1 MNNIITALI
10 IGVIAGAIDI
20 SPMIKQKMPKF
31 TIASVFAQWVFIGLI
46 IPFISW
52 NLDPWLKGLV
62 VAELGMLPM
71 MILVLEKY
79 KSKLPTIILFTAVL
93 GIAIGIASD
102 KFIGKSITF
111 LF

>member
-1 MNNIITALI
+1 MNSILTALI
-10 IGVIAGAIDI
+10 IGVIAGLIDI
-20 SPMIKQKMPKF
+20 SPMIKQKMPGY

-52 NLDPWLKGLV
+52 NLEPWLKGLV

-71 MILVLEKY
+71 MILVLERY
-79 KSKLPTIILFTAVL
+79 RSKLPTIILFTAVL

-102 KFIGKSITF
+102 KFIGSSFTLHF
-111 LF
+111 